1 MGKPSKRPGR
11 AARDVHALI
20 AEQAAAIRH
29 APPGLTDASE
39 FPEIDALLH
48 AGREAVAAGVPRFV
62 FFKGRNYWLRVR
74 LAVQLDV
81 FANRSDA
88 TPLLCGLSFSTEDAG
103 YQPGSDSTPRGCS
116 QGTPASDQ
124 TH

>member
-11 AARDVHALI
+11 AARDVHTLI
-20 AEQAAAIRH
+20 AEQAATLRH
-29 APPGLTDASE
+29 APPGLADASE

-81 FANRSDA
+81 FAHRSDA
-88 TPLLCGLSFSTEDAG
+88 TPLLCGLSFSTEDTG
-103 YQPGSDSTPRGCS
+103 HEPGG
-116 QGTPASDQ
+116 
-124 TH
+124 H